1 MRPIESGVTQRTFH
15 SVKLG
20 KRSGLQCS
28 SHLGTAGSWEGMQ
41 LIGAVE
47 SWIPDP
53 PRQRKLTS
61 DGVPKAPFVVNAFC
75 HGKMS
80 EVLQETEKLGTWISE
95 RTSPHLTALPK
106 LQLSSRASLSPCVSG
121 DPCCSRGLLE

>member
-61 DGVPKAPFVVNAFC
+61 DGVPKAPFVVNAEIQCRQFC

-106 LQLSSRASLSPCVSG
+106 LQAPRATL
-121 DPCCSRGLLE
+121 